1 VTELASRVPSARAH
15 RLNEWA
21 PALLFLTVY
30 LAPMLFGPEF
40 LRSMR
45 STALMQIFLW
55 WAATGLAALLL
66 TRADADP
73 AATRRRVMIAG
84 GIGIVL
90 VLAAGVSD
98 FVALAPALAMVAL
111 IVWNLWDA
119 AVEGRDALR
128 IERTLGLSMLPCL
141 AVALLATQAIKPF
154 FDHHYRSPEL
164 LTAGLLYAQLALL
177 RGVLSRRA
185 RTPVRPRWR

>member
-1 VTELASRVPSARAH
+1 VTDRASRVPPAHAH
-15 RLNEWA
+15 RLNEWV

-30 LAPMLFGPEF
+30 LAPMLFGPAF

-45 STALMQIFLW
+45 STALVQLFLW

-73 AATRRRVMIAG
+73 AATRRRVLIAG
-84 GIGIVL
+84 GVGMVF

-98 FVALAPALAMVAL
+98 FVALAPALAMAAL

-119 AVEGRDALR
+119 AGEGRNALR
-128 IERTLGLSMLPCL
+128 IERALGLAMLPCL
-141 AVALLATQAIKPF
+141 IVAVLATQVIKPL
-154 FDHHYRSPEL
+154 FDHQYRSPEL
-164 LTAGLLYAQLALL
+164 LTAGLLYAELALL

-185 RTPVRPRWR
+185 RLPARPRRR

>member
-1 VTELASRVPSARAH
+1 MHAPPARPRAAV
-15 RLNEWA
+15 LSETL

-30 LAPMLFGPEF
+30 LLPLLFGPAF

-45 STALMQIFLW
+45 STALLQIFLW
-55 WAATGLAALLL
+55 WAATWLAALLL

-73 AATRRRVMIAG
+73 AATRRRVLVAG
-84 GIGIVL
+84 GVGIVF

-98 FVALAPALAMVAL
+98 FVALAPALALVAL

-128 IERTLGLSMLPCL
+128 IERTLGLAMLPCL
-141 AVALLATQAIKPF
+141 ALALLATQAIKPF
-154 FDHHYRSPEL
+154 FDHQYRAPEL

-177 RGVLSRRA
+177 RGFLSRRA
-185 RTPVRPRWR
+185 RIPARPRRR